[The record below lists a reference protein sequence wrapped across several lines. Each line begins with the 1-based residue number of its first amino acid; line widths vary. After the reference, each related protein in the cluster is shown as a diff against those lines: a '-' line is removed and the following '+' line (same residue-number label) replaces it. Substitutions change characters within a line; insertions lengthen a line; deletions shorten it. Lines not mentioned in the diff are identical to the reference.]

1 MKFELKDKHT
11 FTLDGYEVEV
21 GMEEHGTYER
31 WSTIEYTV
39 TDISCSYEYRTF
51 NSMIDVI
58 EFIKG
63 SNPNENID

>member
-21 GMEEHGTYER
+21 GMEEHGTYDR

-39 TDISCSYEYRTF
+39 TDISCSYGYRTF
-51 NSMIDVI
+51 DSMIDVI
-58 EFIKG
+58 KFIEDGK
-63 SNPNENID
+63 SND

>member
-21 GMEEHGTYER
+21 GLEEHGTYER
-31 WSTIEYTV
+31 WSTIQYTV
-39 TDISCSYEYRTF
+39 TDISCTYGYRTF

-58 EFIKG
+58 KFIEDGK
-63 SNPNENID
+63 SND

>member
-1 MKFELKDKHT
+1 MKFELKDTHT

-39 TDISCSYEYRTF
+39 TDISCTYGYRTF

-58 EFIKG
+58 KFIEDGK
-63 SNPNENID
+63 SND

>member
-21 GMEEHGTYER
+21 GLEEHGTYER

-39 TDISCSYEYRTF
+39 TDISCTYGYKTF
-51 NSMIDVI
+51 DSMIDVI
-58 EFIKG
+58 KFIEDGK
-63 SNPNENID
+63 SND

>member
-21 GMEEHGTYER
+21 GMEEHGTYDR

-39 TDISCSYEYRTF
+39 TDISCSYSYKTF
-51 NSMIDVI
+51 DSMIDVI
-58 EFIKG
+58 KFIEDGK
-63 SNPNENID
+63 SNG

>member
-1 MKFELKDKHT
+1 MEFELKDKHT
-11 FTLDGYEVEV
+11 FILDGYEVEV

-39 TDISCSYEYRTF
+39 IDISCTYEYRTF

-58 EFIKG
+58 KFIEDGK
-63 SNPNENID
+63 SNENID

>member
-1 MKFELKDKHT
+1 MKFELKDKHV

-51 NSMIDVI
+51 DSMIDVI
-58 EFIKG
+58 KFIKG
-63 SNPNENID
+63 GKDHEV

>member
-31 WSTIEYTV
+31 WSTLEYTV
-39 TDISCSYEYRTF
+39 ADISCSYGYRTF

-58 EFIKG
+58 KFIEYGK
-63 SNPNENID
+63 SND

>member
-1 MKFELKDKHT
+1 MKFELKDTHT

-31 WSTIEYTV
+31 WSTIEYTL
-39 TDISCSYEYRTF
+39 TEISCTYGYRTF

-58 EFIKG
+58 KFIEDGK
-63 SNPNENID
+63 SND